1 MWYLNV
7 AHLKDEDEGDES
19 AMDLGVLPAYRRH
32 ARRFSCW
39 RTCQISDVL
48 TSSPCLVSSVPRCEW
63 WAPPMG
69 WMPKLKPPFSRRANQ
84 SRKSGRRRKVWATAS
99 NCLLLWALRIP
110 HSASSPCAFPFSPFF
125 FRVRLGNADC
135 FFIAVC
141 QRCPRCCRLRSFPL
155 LFCYLCSRLRRF
167 SSPFSSSMAEDSE
180 EETYRQQL
188 SPHSNVCLGFG
199 NLVPRSF
206 PHLNAIYQ
214 FFFGFFLYF
223 WFFQRLKFV
232 PFSGCLKNPTRPPFI
247 MGLAAVL

>member
-1 MWYLNV
+1 
-7 AHLKDEDEGDES
+7 
-19 AMDLGVLPAYRRH
+19 
-32 ARRFSCW
+32 
-39 RTCQISDVL
+39 
-48 TSSPCLVSSVPRCEW
+48 
-63 WAPPMG
+63 
-69 WMPKLKPPFSRRANQ
+69 
-84 SRKSGRRRKVWATAS
+84 
-99 NCLLLWALRIP
+99 
-110 HSASSPCAFPFSPFF
+110 
-125 FRVRLGNADC
+125 
-135 FFIAVC
+135 
-141 QRCPRCCRLRSFPL
+141 
-155 LFCYLCSRLRRF
+155 
-167 SSPFSSSMAEDSE
+167 MAEDSE